1 MGVNSSAIDKI
12 NRQIRML
19 ENYPSSS
26 EEETFTETSFD
37 DDTEEIDDDTTTVVI
52 DTIKDFPTSKDESL
66 VSEKT
71 YVNIFE
77 NNDEKDEIKE
87 SSSENISD
95 ESLDSTSIFLI
106 YYIGIIFL
114 VIFAI
119 IILYFIFK

>member
-12 NRQIRML
+12 NRQIKML
-19 ENYPSSS
+19 ENYPTS
-26 EEETFTETSFD
+26 EEETFTETGFEG
-37 DDTEEIDDDTTTVVI
+37 DTEEVDDDTTTVVI
-52 DTIKDFPTSKDESL
+52 DTIKDFPTNKDESL

-71 YVNIFE
+71 YINVFE

-87 SSSENISD
+87 SSSENNSD
-95 ESLDSTSIFLI
+95 ESLDSTSIFLV